1 MQKAGRTEA
10 LGLFTNLQYVKRYT
24 EGGGTKTEVQD
35 EVYMKR
41 YTGRGGDRTN
51 YLYLLIYLCEAL
63 VRRGGERG
71 QIAFLHENASCE
83 ANRYVHTHSPS
94 GVRRL

>member
-41 YTGRGGDRTN
+41 YTGRGGGSN
-51 YLYLLIYLCEAL
+51 
-63 VRRGGERG
+63 
-71 QIAFLHENASCE
+71 
-83 ANRYVHTHSPS
+83 
-94 GVRRL
+94 